1 MERSGRTTTLVI
13 LHWQNAQSLWTG
25 IGVDSSLSLTLSLS
39 LSLSISLYLSL
50 SLSLSLLSLVM
61 FLNVAHVSR
70 YMRVMSLGT
79 ARHGNVHVA
88 VTKAKRCIHG
98 VGL

>member
-39 LSLSISLYLSL
+39 LSIYLSL